1 MAKVTKMSNGY
12 DFAGL
17 CTVGKRIV
25 NEFQRHHPLLCKP
38 SPQPSH
44 RFVYLGS
51 PEQNL
56 LVERLVADVLALD
69 PEPKPALWPKQKA
82 TK

>member
-1 MAKVTKMSNGY
+1 MSVGY
-12 DFAGL
+12 ELAGL
-17 CTVGKRIV
+17 SAIGKRLV

-56 LVERLVADVLALD
+56 LVERLVADVLARD
-69 PEPKPALWPKQKA
+69 PESKPAHWPKQKA
-82 TK
+82 AK